1 MAPDYLGP
9 TELIEKK
16 KKYFIPCVYHFYQN
30 PPQIVRGEMEYLYDH
45 QGKRYL
51 DFYAGVSVVN
61 AGHCH
66 PEITGRIC
74 EQIKTLQHTTTI
86 YLTQPMVDLA
96 ERLAS
101 ITPGNLSRT
110 FFCNSGSEA
119 NEGALLLAK
128 IFSGSIGFI
137 ALENALH
144 GRTYLTMS
152 ITGIPMWRTDFD
164 LSNKVT
170 FVPRPY
176 CYRCS
181 LKLSYPSCDL
191 RCAYEIEKEIA
202 KVRSYKMAA
211 FIAEPIQGNGGII
224 VPPPDYFKVVKEITE
239 KHGVLFICDEVQ
251 TGFGRTGTMFA
262 IEQWG
267 IIPDVLTVAK
277 ALANGV
283 PVGAFT
289 TTAEIASSYTKPGAS
304 TLGGNPVTAV
314 AALATLDVHQKYSL
328 KENALKLGKYFKERL
343 LELKEKYRIIGEV
356 RGRGLM
362 LGAELVKSDKLPAT
376 EETDYILEYL
386 KDHGVLIGK
395 TGVGRNVLTFQPP
408 LIISKSEIDEV
419 VASLD
424 NALDQLNIK
433 LPSNLTGRTA

>member
-1 MAPDYLGP
+1 MSPHYIGP
-9 TELIEKK
+9 AEIVEKK
-16 KKYFIPCVYHFYQN
+16 KGYIIPCVYHFYQD

-66 PEITGRIC
+66 PEITDRIC
-74 EQIKTLQHTTTI
+74 EQVKTLQHTTTI
-86 YLTQPMVDLA
+86 YLTQPMVELA

-101 ITPGNLSRT
+101 ITPGNLSST

-128 IFSGSIGFI
+128 LFTGREGFV
-137 ALENALH
+137 ALENSLH
-144 GRTYLTMS
+144 GRTYMTMS
-152 ITGIPMWRTDFD
+152 VTGIPMWRTDAA
-164 LSNKVT
+164 LSDRVE

-181 LKLSYPSCDL
+181 LKVSYPGCDL
-191 RCAYEIEKEIA
+191 RCAYEIEKVLHKE
-202 KVRSYKMAA
+202 RSYKMTA

-224 VPPPDYFKVVKEITE
+224 VPPPDYFKVVKEILDQ
-239 KHGVLFICDEVQ
+239 HGILFICDEIQ

-267 IIPDVLTVAK
+267 VVPSILTVAK

-289 TTAEIASSYTKPGAS
+289 TTPEIASSYTKPGAS
-304 TLGGNPVTAV
+304 TLGGNPVTAT
-314 AALATLDVHQKYSL
+314 AALATLDVHKKYNL
-328 KENALKLGKYFKERL
+328 RENALQLGDYFKERL
-343 LELKEKYRIIGEV
+343 LELKEKHSLIGEV

-362 LGAELVKSDKLPAT
+362 LGAELVKNDRCPAT
-376 EETDYILEYL
+376 EETDSILEYL
-386 KDHGVLIGK
+386 KDHGILIGK
-395 TGVGRNVLTFQPP
+395 TGEGRNVLTFQPP
-408 LIISKSEIDEV
+408 LIISKDEIDEV
-419 VASLD
+419 IAALD
-424 NALDQLNIK
+424 NALD
-433 LPSNLTGRTA
+433 LPIMKRAASSQKSG